1 MAGVDA
7 QQRVGRTLRAKRQR
21 SGLTQEQLAG
31 AADMHPTEVSRLERG
46 VRDPRLSTLVRLAR
60 ALDIE
65 LADLVRGVR

>member
-1 MAGVDA
+1 MDS
-7 QQRVGRTLRAKRQR
+7 QERVGRTLRAKRKR
-21 SGLTQEQLAG
+21 SGLTQEQLAE

-60 ALDIE
+60 ALGIE